1 MILWITG
8 ASSGIGRETAKA
20 FLQRGDTVYATAR
33 NTDSLNAL
41 ASEVQGLPGKLYS
54 VSCDMRDKGA
64 VAAFVQ
70 EHFSEQKPDGFIN
83 AAGITSF
90 TFIADDT
97 LDVIENIIQTNLLGA
112 IYGIKSVL
120 PLMKEKGGGVI
131 VNILSVVTEKVL
143 TKSGAYSAS
152 KAGLLAFLDVLREES
167 RKSNIRV
174 VSVTPGATNTPIWNE
189 KVREKYGAVMM
200 DPVDI
205 AKIIVY
211 AVKDAGS
218 AVPEDIVLRPIGG
231 DL

>member
-33 NTDSLNAL
+33 NTDSLNSL
-41 ASEVQGLPGKLYS
+41 ASEVQGLPGKLYP

-70 EHFSEQKPDGFIN
+70 EHFSEQMPDGFIN

-174 VSVTPGATNTPIWNE
+174 ISVTPGATNTPIWND

-218 AVPEDIVLRPIGG
+218 AVPEDIVLRPVGG

>member
-33 NTDSLNAL
+33 NTDSLNSL
-41 ASEVQGLPGKLYS
+41 ASEVQGLPGKLYP

-70 EHFSEQKPDGFIN
+70 EHFSEQMPDGFIN

-152 KAGLLAFLDVLREES
+152 KAGLL
-167 RKSNIRV
+167 
-174 VSVTPGATNTPIWNE
+174 
-189 KVREKYGAVMM
+189 
-200 DPVDI
+200 
-205 AKIIVY
+205 
-211 AVKDAGS
+211 
-218 AVPEDIVLRPIGG
+218 
-231 DL
+231 